1 MLSKVTLLAKLHK
14 GGPMKRRLLMAAVFA
29 AGALFAAPAMAQD
42 RIPGADRGTGGDVQ
56 KEKKIE
62 MEVIRGPNGRK
73 KIIIKTPME
82 LFASVQRPSAFY
94 LLERTPLNT
103 RVTPL
108 EKGFT
113 NRILESVRKNPF

>member
-1 MLSKVTLLAKLHK
+1 MKKLLIVTSVVAAGVLLAI
-14 GGPMKRRLLMAAVFA
+14 P
-29 AGALFAAPAMAQD
+29 ALAQD
-42 RIPGADRGTGGDVQ
+42 PAPWGDSSTGEDIK

-82 LFASVQRPSAFY
+82 LFATVQRPSAFY
-94 LLERTPLNT
+94 ILERTPLNT

-108 EKGFT
+108 DRRFT
-113 NRILESVRKNPF
+113 DKILQSVRKTPF